1 VPDPIDVL
9 RAQAAGVPPAPPEME
24 AYLEKVRTG
33 AYAVTDEDVEA
44 LKANGFS
51 EDAIFEQT
59 VACAVAEGLRR
70 LDAAGLVI
78 G

>member
-1 VPDPIDVL
+1 MPDPIEVL
-9 RAQAAGVPPAPPEME
+9 RAQAAGVPPAPPEMG

-44 LKANGFS
+44 LKATGFS

-70 LDAAGLVI
+70 LEAAARVI
-78 G
+78 E